1 MIRQGLK
8 LLLPP
13 GGCRSGHRALP
24 LTTSPGINS
33 MSVSASMSLQG
44 LCGGGLDHIEAQRTD
59 IDAS

>member
-24 LTTSPGINS
+24 LTIAGDQFNVRLCKHEPTRVVWWL
-33 MSVSASMSLQG
+33 VSAK
-44 LCGGGLDHIEAQRTD
+44 
-59 IDAS
+59 